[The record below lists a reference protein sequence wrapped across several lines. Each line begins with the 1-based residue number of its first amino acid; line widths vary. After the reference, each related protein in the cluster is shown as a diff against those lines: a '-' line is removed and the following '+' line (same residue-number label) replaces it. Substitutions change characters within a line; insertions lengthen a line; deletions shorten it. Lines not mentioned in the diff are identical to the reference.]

1 MVDAALQIAEIGQ
14 PTAGARVRG
23 RVFAQTSLVL
33 GAAILLAICAI
44 AVLAPAL
51 APHDP
56 YAQDLTRRLI
66 PPLWYP
72 KGDWTHPLGT
82 DNLGRDYLSR
92 TLYGARISLLIGL
105 SVMVIE
111 GTGAKALRRAAG
123 HIAGTALPGQP
134 GNIGISAHR
143 DTFFRPLRNIRQDD
157 IITLTTMGG
166 EYRYRVVSTRVVN
179 PSGVEVLGP
188 SQTEVLTLVTC
199 YPFYFVGSAPQRFIV
214 RAERVGKGSPS

>member
-1 MVDAALQIAEIGQ
+1 VRVVLSRVLARRILRWTERGLITCAVVMLGYCGFVLLDTWAFQRREQRQLDQRLIGRIASPTSQKELPPAAAGGLIGRIEIG
-14 PTAGARVRG
+14 
-23 RVFAQTSLVL
+23 
-33 GAAILLAICAI
+33 
-44 AVLAPAL
+44 
-51 APHDP
+51 
-56 YAQDLTRRLI
+56 RL
-66 PPLWYP
+66 
-72 KGDWTHPLGT
+72 
-82 DNLGRDYLSR
+82 
-92 TLYGARISLLIGL
+92 GL